1 MEWPVD
7 SGNNAWEP
15 LCHSGCKLR
24 MGIKAKDQAVNGY
37 VTPQQQK
44 VQKYTLTC
52 LSLQLLH
59 YLYQLSNPVNTQRK
73 KHRHYSNN
81 ELVLRRVW
89 ICVFK
94 MRACGVCSP
103 VQVWEQ
109 ECFQRRGRR
118 HSSMPASWE
127 GSSMGWLWHTLCH
140 RKYMVEIGENV
151 DWTKKKKTLTG
162 VHRIKCQHIVQLLYS
177 IWSKSRA
184 FTPEVLS

>member
-15 LCHSGCKLR
+15 LCHLDCKLR
-24 MGIKAKDQAVNGY
+24 MEIKAKDQAVNRY
-37 VTPQQQK
+37 VTLQQQK

-59 YLYQLSNPVNTQRK
+59 YLYQLSNLVNTQLK

-81 ELVLRRVW
+81 KLVLHRVW

-151 DWTKKKKTLTG
+151 DWTKKKKHSQEFTG
-162 VHRIKCQHIVQLLYS
+162 SNGNV
-177 IWSKSRA
+177 
-184 FTPEVLS
+184 